1 MHSDA
6 DEAIEYGV
14 RFVFAQIVNK
24 AQRSA
29 KEALA
34 KTTPAGLAKRF
45 ATIALGCAI
54 LTFGMHNIHQVVGI
68 TEGGVLGGILLL
80 NHWFGIDA
88 SIASPA
94 LDVVCY
100 TVGLVVLGAGFLGWS
115 AVSSVLLAL
124 FYALWESLPHMLPDL
139 SAYPLVAAIL
149 GGMFV
154 GVGAGLVVRCNAS
167 AGGDDAL
174 ALSIRKI
181 TGLKLARCYLFTDL
195 TVLLLS
201 LSYIPVTKIVF
212 SLITVFISSPL
223 IDFVVGLGASD
234 AEGESAGIAAE
245 EAA

>member
-1 MHSDA
+1 M
-6 DEAIEYGV
+6 
-14 RFVFAQIVNK
+14 FARIINK
-24 AQRSA
+24 LQRSA
-29 KEALA
+29 REALA
-34 KTTPAGLAKRF
+34 KTTPAGLIKRF

-88 SIASPA
+88 SIASPV
-94 LDVVCY
+94 LDVACY
-100 TVGLVVLGAGFLGWS
+100 TVGLFVLGAGFLGWS

-139 SAYPLVAAIL
+139 SAYPLVAAVL
-149 GGMFV
+149 GGVFV

-174 ALSIRKI
+174 ALSIHKV

-195 TVLLLS
+195 SVLLLS
-201 LSYIPVTKIVF
+201 LSYIPITKIVF
-212 SLITVFISSPL
+212 SLVTVFISSPL
-223 IDFVVGLGASD
+223 IDFVVGLGAND
-234 AEGESAGIAAE
+234 AKGEE
-245 EAA
+245 EDGLVVA

>member
-1 MHSDA
+1 M
-6 DEAIEYGV
+6 
-14 RFVFAQIVNK
+14 FARIINK
-24 AQRSA
+24 LQRSA
-29 KEALA
+29 REAFE
-34 KTTPAGLAKRF
+34 KTTPAGLIKRF

-88 SIASPA
+88 SIASPV

-100 TVGLVVLGAGFLGWS
+100 TVGLFVLGAGFLGWS

-139 SAYPLVAAIL
+139 SAYPLVAAVL
-149 GGMFV
+149 GGVFV

-174 ALSIRKI
+174 ALSIHKV

-195 TVLLLS
+195 SVLLLS
-201 LSYIPVTKIVF
+201 LSYIPITKIVF
-212 SLITVFISSPL
+212 SLVTVFISSPL
-223 IDFVVGLGASD
+223 IDFVVGLGAGD
-234 AEGESAGIAAE
+234 AEGEE
-245 EAA
+245 EGGYVVA

>member
-1 MHSDA
+1 M
-6 DEAIEYGV
+6 
-14 RFVFAQIVNK
+14 FARIINK
-24 AQRSA
+24 LQRSA
-29 KEALA
+29 REAFE
-34 KTTPAGLAKRF
+34 KTTPAGLIKRF

-88 SIASPA
+88 SIASPV

-100 TVGLVVLGAGFLGWS
+100 TVGLFVLGAGFLGWS

-124 FYALWESLPHMLPDL
+124 FYALWESFPHMLPDL
-139 SAYPLVAAIL
+139 SAYPLVAAVL
-149 GGMFV
+149 GGVFV

-174 ALSIRKI
+174 ALSIHKV

-195 TVLLLS
+195 SVLLLS
-201 LSYIPVTKIVF
+201 LSYIPITKIVF
-212 SLITVFISSPL
+212 SLVTVFISSPL
-223 IDFVVGLGASD
+223 IDFVVGLGAND
-234 AEGESAGIAAE
+234 AKGEE
-245 EAA
+245 EDGYVVA

>member
-1 MHSDA
+1 M
-6 DEAIEYGV
+6 
-14 RFVFAQIVNK
+14 FARIINK
-24 AQRSA
+24 LQRSA
-29 KEALA
+29 REALE
-34 KTTPAGLAKRF
+34 KTTPAGLIKRL

-88 SIASPA
+88 SIASPV

-100 TVGLVVLGAGFLGWS
+100 TVGLFVLGAGFLGWS

-139 SAYPLVAAIL
+139 SAYPLVAAVL
-149 GGMFV
+149 GGVFV

-174 ALSIRKI
+174 ALSIHKV

-195 TVLLLS
+195 SVLLLS
-201 LSYIPVTKIVF
+201 LSYIPITKIVF
-212 SLITVFISSPL
+212 SLVTVFISSPL
-223 IDFVVGLGASD
+223 IDFVVGLGAND
-234 AEGESAGIAAE
+234 AKGEE
-245 EAA
+245 EDGYVVA

>member
-1 MHSDA
+1 M
-6 DEAIEYGV
+6 
-14 RFVFAQIVNK
+14 FARIINK
-24 AQRSA
+24 LQRSA
-29 KEALA
+29 REAFE
-34 KTTPAGLAKRF
+34 KTTPAGLIKRF

-88 SIASPA
+88 SIASPV

-100 TVGLVVLGAGFLGWS
+100 TVGLFVLGAGFLGWS

-139 SAYPLVAAIL
+139 SAYPLVAAVL
-149 GGMFV
+149 GGVFV

-174 ALSIRKI
+174 ALSIHKV

-195 TVLLLS
+195 SVLLLS
-201 LSYIPVTKIVF
+201 LSYIPITKIVF
-212 SLITVFISSPL
+212 SLVTVFISSPL
-223 IDFVVGLGASD
+223 IDFVVGLGAGD
-234 AEGESAGIAAE
+234 AEGEE
-245 EAA
+245 EDGYVVA

>member
-1 MHSDA
+1 MHSETDV
-6 DEAIEYGV
+6 AIRYGV
-14 RFVFAQIVNK
+14 RPMFARIISK
-24 AQRSA
+24 LQRSA
-29 KEALA
+29 REALE
-34 KTTPAGLAKRF
+34 KTTPAGLVKRS

-100 TVGLVVLGAGFLGWS
+100 TVGLFVLGAGFLGWS

-174 ALSIRKI
+174 ALSIHKV

-201 LSYIPVTKIVF
+201 LSYIPITKIVF
-212 SLITVFISSPL
+212 SLVTVFISSPL
-223 IDFVVGLGASD
+223 IDFVVGLGAGD
-234 AEGESAGIAAE
+234 AEGEE
-245 EAA
+245 EDGYVVA

>member
-24 AQRSA
+24 VQRSA

-34 KTTPAGLAKRF
+34 KTTPAGLIKRF

-88 SIASPA
+88 SIASPV

-100 TVGLVVLGAGFLGWS
+100 TVGLFVLGAGFLGWS

-149 GGMFV
+149 GGVFV

-174 ALSIRKI
+174 ALSIHKV

-195 TVLLLS
+195 SVLLLS
-201 LSYIPVTKIVF
+201 LSYIPITKIVF
-212 SLITVFISSPL
+212 SLVTVFISSPL
-223 IDFVVGLGASD
+223 IDFVVGLGAND
-234 AEGESAGIAAE
+234 AKGEE
-245 EAA
+245 EDGFVVA

>member
-1 MHSDA
+1 M
-6 DEAIEYGV
+6 
-14 RFVFAQIVNK
+14 FARIINK
-24 AQRSA
+24 LQRSA
-29 KEALA
+29 REAFE
-34 KTTPAGLAKRF
+34 KTTPAGLIKRF

-88 SIASPA
+88 SIASPV

-100 TVGLVVLGAGFLGWS
+100 TVGLFVLGAGFLGWS

-149 GGMFV
+149 GGVFV

-174 ALSIRKI
+174 ALSIHKV

-195 TVLLLS
+195 SVLLLS
-201 LSYIPVTKIVF
+201 LSYIPITKIVF
-212 SLITVFISSPL
+212 SLVTVFISSPL
-223 IDFVVGLGASD
+223 IDFVVGLGAND
-234 AEGESAGIAAE
+234 AKGEE
-245 EAA
+245 EDGFVVA

>member
-1 MHSDA
+1 M
-6 DEAIEYGV
+6 
-14 RFVFAQIVNK
+14 FARIINK
-24 AQRSA
+24 LQRSA
-29 KEALA
+29 REALA
-34 KTTPAGLAKRF
+34 KTTPAGLIKRF

-88 SIASPA
+88 SIASPV

-100 TVGLVVLGAGFLGWS
+100 TVGLFVLGAGFLGWS

-139 SAYPLVAAIL
+139 SAYPLVAAVL
-149 GGMFV
+149 GGVFV

-174 ALSIRKI
+174 ALSIHKV

-195 TVLLLS
+195 SVLLLS
-201 LSYIPVTKIVF
+201 LSYIPITKIVF
-212 SLITVFISSPL
+212 SLVTVFISSPL
-223 IDFVVGLGASD
+223 IDFVVGLGAND
-234 AEGESAGIAAE
+234 AKGEE
-245 EAA
+245 EDGFVVP

>member
-1 MHSDA
+1 M
-6 DEAIEYGV
+6 
-14 RFVFAQIVNK
+14 FARIISK
-24 AQRSA
+24 LQRSA
-29 KEALA
+29 QEALE
-34 KTTPAGLAKRF
+34 KTTPAGLVKRF

-88 SIASPA
+88 SIASPV

-100 TVGLVVLGAGFLGWS
+100 TVGLFVLGAGFLGWS

-174 ALSIRKI
+174 ALSIHKV

-201 LSYIPVTKIVF
+201 LSYIPITKIVF
-212 SLITVFISSPL
+212 SLVTVFISSPL
-223 IDFVVGLGASD
+223 IDFVVGLGAGD
-234 AEGESAGIAAE
+234 AEGEEEDSFVAA
-245 EAA
+245 

>member
-1 MHSDA
+1 M
-6 DEAIEYGV
+6 
-14 RFVFAQIVNK
+14 FARIINK
-24 AQRSA
+24 LQRSA
-29 KEALA
+29 REAFE
-34 KTTPAGLAKRF
+34 KTTPAGLVKRF

-88 SIASPA
+88 SIASPV

-100 TVGLVVLGAGFLGWS
+100 TVGLFVLGAGFLGWS

-124 FYALWESLPHMLPDL
+124 FYALWESFPHMLPDL
-139 SAYPLVAAIL
+139 SAYPLVAAVL
-149 GGMFV
+149 GGVFV

-174 ALSIRKI
+174 ALSIHKV

-195 TVLLLS
+195 SVLLLS
-201 LSYIPVTKIVF
+201 LSYIPITKIVF
-212 SLITVFISSPL
+212 SLVTVFISSPL
-223 IDFVVGLGASD
+223 IDFVVGLGAND
-234 AEGESAGIAAE
+234 AKGEE
-245 EAA
+245 EDGYVVA

>member
-1 MHSDA
+1 M
-6 DEAIEYGV
+6 
-14 RFVFAQIVNK
+14 FARIINK
-24 AQRSA
+24 LQRSA
-29 KEALA
+29 REAFE
-34 KTTPAGLAKRF
+34 KTTPAGLIKRF

-88 SIASPA
+88 SIASPV

-100 TVGLVVLGAGFLGWS
+100 TVGLFVLGAGFLGWS

-139 SAYPLVAAIL
+139 SAYPLVAAVL
-149 GGMFV
+149 GGVFV

-174 ALSIRKI
+174 ALSIHKV

-195 TVLLLS
+195 SVLLLS
-201 LSYIPVTKIVF
+201 LSYIPITKIVF
-212 SLITVFISSPL
+212 SLVTVFISSLL
-223 IDFVVGLGASD
+223 IDFVVGLGAND
-234 AEGESAGIAAE
+234 AKGEE
-245 EAA
+245 EDGYVVA

>member
-1 MHSDA
+1 M
-6 DEAIEYGV
+6 
-14 RFVFAQIVNK
+14 FARIINK
-24 AQRSA
+24 LQRSLR
-29 KEALA
+29 EAFE
-34 KTTPAGLAKRF
+34 KTTPAGLIKRF

-88 SIASPA
+88 SIASPV

-100 TVGLVVLGAGFLGWS
+100 TVGLFVLGAGFLGWS

-149 GGMFV
+149 GGVFV

-174 ALSIRKI
+174 ALSIHKV

-195 TVLLLS
+195 SVLLLS
-201 LSYIPVTKIVF
+201 LSYIPITKIVF
-212 SLITVFISSPL
+212 SLVTVFISSPL
-223 IDFVVGLGASD
+223 IDFVVGLGAND
-234 AEGESAGIAAE
+234 AKGEE
-245 EAA
+245 EDGFVVA

>member
-1 MHSDA
+1 M
-6 DEAIEYGV
+6 
-14 RFVFAQIVNK
+14 FARIINK
-24 AQRSA
+24 LQRSA
-29 KEALA
+29 REAFE
-34 KTTPAGLAKRF
+34 KTTPAGLIKRF

-88 SIASPA
+88 SIASPV

-100 TVGLVVLGAGFLGWS
+100 TVGLFVLGAGFLGWS

-139 SAYPLVAAIL
+139 SAYPLVAAVL
-149 GGMFV
+149 GGVFV

-174 ALSIRKI
+174 ALSIHKV

-195 TVLLLS
+195 SVLLLS
-201 LSYIPVTKIVF
+201 LSYIPITKIVF
-212 SLITVFISSPL
+212 SLVTVFISSPL
-223 IDFVVGLGASD
+223 IDFVVGLGAND
-234 AEGESAGIAAE
+234 AKSE
-245 EAA
+245 EEDGFVVA

>member
-1 MHSDA
+1 M
-6 DEAIEYGV
+6 
-14 RFVFAQIVNK
+14 FARIINK
-24 AQRSA
+24 LQRSA
-29 KEALA
+29 REALA
-34 KTTPAGLAKRF
+34 KTTPAGLIKRF

-88 SIASPA
+88 SIASPV

-100 TVGLVVLGAGFLGWS
+100 TVGLFVLGAGFLGWS

-139 SAYPLVAAIL
+139 SAYPLVAAVL
-149 GGMFV
+149 GGVFV

-174 ALSIRKI
+174 ALSIHKV

-195 TVLLLS
+195 SVLLLS
-201 LSYIPVTKIVF
+201 LSYIPITKIVF
-212 SLITVFISSPL
+212 SLVTVFISSPL
-223 IDFVVGLGASD
+223 IDFVVGLGAND
-234 AEGESAGIAAE
+234 AKGEE
-245 EAA
+245 EDGFVVA

>member
-1 MHSDA
+1 M
-6 DEAIEYGV
+6 
-14 RFVFAQIVNK
+14 FAQIVNK
-24 AQRSA
+24 VQRSA

-34 KTTPAGLAKRF
+34 KTTPAGLIKRF

-88 SIASPA
+88 SIASPV

-100 TVGLVVLGAGFLGWS
+100 TVGLFVLGAGFLGWS

-149 GGMFV
+149 GGVFV

-174 ALSIRKI
+174 ALSIHKV

-195 TVLLLS
+195 SVLLLS
-201 LSYIPVTKIVF
+201 LSYIPITKIVF
-212 SLITVFISSPL
+212 SLVTVFISSPL
-223 IDFVVGLGASD
+223 IDFVVGLGAND
-234 AEGESAGIAAE
+234 AKGEE
-245 EAA
+245 EDGFVVA

>member
-24 AQRSA
+24 VQRSA

-34 KTTPAGLAKRF
+34 KTTPAGLIKRF
-45 ATIALGCAI
+45 VTIALGCAI

-88 SIASPA
+88 SIASPV

-100 TVGLVVLGAGFLGWS
+100 TVGLFVLGAGFLGWS

-139 SAYPLVAAIL
+139 SAYPLVAAVL
-149 GGMFV
+149 GGVFV

-174 ALSIRKI
+174 ALSIHKV
-181 TGLKLARCYLFTDL
+181 TGLKLASCYLFTDL
-195 TVLLLS
+195 SVLLLS
-201 LSYIPVTKIVF
+201 LSYIPITKIVF
-212 SLITVFISSPL
+212 SLVTVFISSPL
-223 IDFVVGLGASD
+223 IDFVVGLGAND
-234 AEGESAGIAAE
+234 AKGEE
-245 EAA
+245 EDGFVVA